1 MGYCRIHFPVF
12 DQTKVSQLLFSSLS
26 LTLAQLHLCVLDISR
41 KSLVILLYISQ
52 ALTCCS
58 PSSWWSKYNYV
69 LSAGLDSGLAISAL
83 LIFFCLQYPRNG
95 TIGENSILTWWG
107 NWGAYDN
114 VDGNALG
121 VKYVDVEAGEFF
133 GPSQW

>member
-12 DQTKVSQLLFSSLS
+12 DQTKVSQLLFSSLPS
-26 LTLAQLHLCVLDISR
+26 TLAQLPLHISDISR
-41 KSLVILLYISQ
+41 KSLISLLYSQ
-52 ALTCCS
+52 ALTYRS
-58 PSSWWSKYNYV
+58 SSWWSKYNYV